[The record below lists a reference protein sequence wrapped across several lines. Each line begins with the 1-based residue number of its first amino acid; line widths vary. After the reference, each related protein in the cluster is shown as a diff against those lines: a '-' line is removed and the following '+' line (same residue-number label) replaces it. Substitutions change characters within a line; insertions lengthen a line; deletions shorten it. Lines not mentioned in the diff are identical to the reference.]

1 VAVELLNR
9 GQYAKSAS
17 LTVVRPYGARSL
29 WRKGDKVDYDK
40 GQEEVGTANPEKSY
54 GVCKKLITKLT
65 SSRLATPLLSW
76 TTRH

>member
-1 VAVELLNR
+1 VTVELPHR
-9 GQYAKSAS
+9 GHHAKLAS
-17 LTVVRPYGARSL
+17 LSVVRPYGTRSL
-29 WRKGDKVDYDK
+29 WGKGDKVDYDK
-40 GQEEVGTANPEKSY
+40 GQEEVGTTNPEKSY